1 MLPASSPSAPLQPS
15 RCRSSRASVPR
26 TPLLSYWGRLCRG
39 GKLRHRR
46 PAHRISRNN
55 SARRRSPRSRI
66 HPHLKRQHGPFR
78 GRPPDSIQYSILLGL
93 DCFKCSRDEFVQAL
107 RDQGVEAAVHYPRAV
122 HQQPVFTS
130 ENLRLPNCEWLTERI
145 LSLPVHPA
153 LSEAEL
159 ERVADTVLKVTRLM
173 YR

>member
-1 MLPASSPSAPLQPS
+1 
-15 RCRSSRASVPR
+15 
-26 TPLLSYWGRLCRG
+26 
-39 GKLRHRR
+39 
-46 PAHRISRNN
+46 
-55 SARRRSPRSRI
+55 
-66 HPHLKRQHGPFR
+66 
-78 GRPPDSIQYSILLGL
+78 
-93 DCFKCSRDEFVQAL
+93 
-107 RDQGVEAAVHYPRAV
+107 
-122 HQQPVFTS
+122 VFTS